1 MMPTCEDILV
11 YESAS
16 ATNDLPN
23 TVFVS
28 LGLPEISTHP
38 EEATHHM
45 GMYFM
50 AARGAEIIGAVG
62 IA

>member
-1 MMPTCEDILV
+1 MPTCEDILV

-16 ATNDLPN
+16 TTNDLPN

-28 LGLPEISTHP
+28 LGLPEIANHP
-38 EEATHHM
+38 EESIHHM
-45 GMYFM
+45 GLFFFM
-50 AARGAEIIGAVG
+50 AARGVEIIGAVG